1 MRTFA
6 SRAYRRPATP
16 EEVDDLLRLV
26 TLVRGEG
33 DSWEEGIATALQAIL
48 ISPHFLFR
56 IEQDPIAVTG
66 TTSAPVSEN
75 ELAARLSYFLWSSTP
90 DDELLQLAKNRQLRR
105 PEVLANQVRRMLKDG
120 KSRALVENFAGQW
133 LQFTNIDIVKPDVR
147 TFPQFEDSLRH
158 SMRRLDKKSSRRF
171 SSSFTCP
178 KKRFGCRALRVMSL
192 GPHLFLAFLEGLSIA
207 SVLAL
212 SALGLSLV
220 FGVMRVV
227 NIAHGEFLMLGA
239 VLGYYCS
246 IIIRAPLWAY
256 VVAMIVAPIVVGLVA
271 YLADYLILRRIKY
284 QPESTI
290 VATIGLLYIFQQ
302 VVLTVFGPDPRPVE
316 PPVYFRVAFPWFGY
330 SGHKL
335 VVVGISIILLLGT
348 WFLMTRTKLGLYMR
362 ATQQNPEMAQA
373 FGVPVKRLFATVF
386 ALGAM
391 FAALAGVLVVPI
403 QQAHYLMG
411 LNPLIMSFI
420 IVIIGGLGSLRGT
433 LVAAILVGLG
443 DGFVSVL
450 FSPTLAK
457 IVITILVALVIVI
470 RPQGLFGDEKS

>member
-1 MRTFA
+1 
-6 SRAYRRPATP
+6 
-16 EEVDDLLRLV
+16 
-26 TLVRGEG
+26 
-33 DSWEEGIATALQAIL
+33 
-48 ISPHFLFR
+48 
-56 IEQDPIAVTG
+56 
-66 TTSAPVSEN
+66 
-75 ELAARLSYFLWSSTP
+75 
-90 DDELLQLAKNRQLRR
+90 
-105 PEVLANQVRRMLKDG
+105 
-120 KSRALVENFAGQW
+120 
-133 LQFTNIDIVKPDVR
+133 
-147 TFPQFEDSLRH
+147 
-158 SMRRLDKKSSRRF
+158 
-171 SSSFTCP
+171 
-178 KKRFGCRALRVMSL
+178 MSL

-302 VVLTVFGPDPRPVE
+302 VVLTVFGPDARPVE

-335 VVVGISIILLLGT
+335 VVVGIAIILLLGT

-391 FAALAGVLVVPI
+391 FAALAGVPVVPI

-457 IVITILVALVIVI
+457 IVITLLVALVIVI